1 MWLTFVTMTTVG
13 YGDLVPS
20 THGGRLAMAFA
31 SVTGILLASLITAA
45 ITNLI
50 VLTPQEQSA
59 SSTIEREQA
68 RLNLRKTASM
78 LIIAWW
84 KKRKGK
90 TLSRAQSKLD
100 KFVLRR
106 EFLELKLD
114 TMQEISD
121 LASMDSKLDKVT
133 KSVKDI
139 EAQLERIA
147 EYLWTHD
154 EVIEMQQVSQ
164 EAVGRMGVSL
174 SDPIRHVRLTNNVVA
189 TPTLARVRACA
200 RAHTDEGK
208 RKRGGRGGKEGEAKK
223 NKGGRE
229 GEGKN
234 TNTHIAQMPFRHCRL
249 TDKALVTE
257 LGYDS
262 QTAARCHAW

>member
-164 EAVGRMGVSL
+164 EAVGRMGASL

-200 RAHTDEGK
+200 RTHTHEGK
-208 RKRGGRGGKEGEAKK
+208 RKRGGRGGKEGEAKQ

-257 LGYDS
+257 LGYNS

>member
-78 LIIAWW
+78 LIIVWW
-84 KKRKGK
+84 KKRKAK
-90 TLSRAQSKLD
+90 TLSRAQSRLD

-139 EAQLERIA
+139 ENQLERIA

-154 EVIEMQQVSQ
+154 EVIEMQQV
-164 EAVGRMGVSL
+164 L
-174 SDPIRHVRLTNNVVA
+174 SDPLQLASLSVRWEHLCQIPSDMCVSLTMLLPHRN
-189 TPTLARVRACA
+189 VRARACVRA
-200 RAHTDEGK
+200 RAHTH
-208 RKRGGRGGKEGEAKK
+208 RGEEKEG
-223 NKGGRE
+223 GG
-229 GEGKN
+229 
-234 TNTHIAQMPFRHCRL
+234 
-249 TDKALVTE
+249 
-257 LGYDS
+257 
-262 QTAARCHAW
+262 